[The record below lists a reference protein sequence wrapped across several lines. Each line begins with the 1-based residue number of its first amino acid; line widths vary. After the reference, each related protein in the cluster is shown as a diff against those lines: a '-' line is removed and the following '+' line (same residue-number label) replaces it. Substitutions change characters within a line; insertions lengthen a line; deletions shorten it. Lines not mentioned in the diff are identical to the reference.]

1 MTPLAPTI
9 TLNDGLE
16 LPIVGLGTWPMND
29 EEAATAVRGAIDM
42 GYRLV
47 DTAAKY
53 ENEQAVGK
61 GVAASSVPREQVIV
75 TSKLRGSEQG
85 YGEAKK
91 ALRDS
96 LTRLGMDYVDLY
108 LIHWPLP
115 RLGKFVGSWRAMIE
129 LQEEGLV
136 RSIGVSNFTVDNLN
150 EIIAATGVTPSV
162 NQVQLH
168 VWHSQRKLQASCEA
182 LGVKLQAWSPLGR
195 CRVDDP
201 MLDALAA
208 RYGVTAAQ
216 VALRWQTQRGIS
228 TVPKSA
234 DLVRQ
239 AQNLD
244 IFGFDL
250 APDDIAALNDLDRE
264 GQVGDYDPVTHE
276 EF

>member
-195 CRVDDP
+195 RRVDDP